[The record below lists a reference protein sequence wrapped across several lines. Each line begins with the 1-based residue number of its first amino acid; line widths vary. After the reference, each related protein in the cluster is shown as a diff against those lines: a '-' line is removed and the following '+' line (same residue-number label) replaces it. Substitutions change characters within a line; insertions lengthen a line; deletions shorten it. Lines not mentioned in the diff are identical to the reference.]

1 MRQQRNLYFRF
12 MNATFLQT
20 PIDYLKGV
28 GPNRADLLKKEL
40 RIFTFQDLINLFP
53 NRYLDRTQYYKI
65 TQLQQNSSEV
75 QIVGKITHIKTVE
88 QKRGKRLVA
97 TFIDATGK
105 MELVWFRGHK
115 WVRENLK
122 INEPYVIF
130 GKTNFYNGTFS
141 MPHPEMELL
150 KDHEQSIRS
159 AMQAVY
165 PSTEKLSNSGITNKV
180 INKLMQQLFTETK
193 NKFVESLSKP
203 ILETLKL
210 LTKSEALFNIHF
222 PQNQE
227 LLARAQYRLK
237 FEELFY
243 IQLQLVRKN
252 LVHKSKIKGYPFS
265 QIGDNFTSFY
275 NEHLP
280 FELTN
285 AQKRVIK
292 EIRNDLGSN
301 AQMNRLLQG
310 DVGSGKTIVALMSI
324 LIAIDNGFQACLM
337 APTEILSVQH
347 YNGLQLLCNKL
358 NTSIELLTGSTKTS
372 KRREIHEKLENGTL
386 DLLIGTHALLEDK
399 VKFKNLG
406 LAIIDEQHRFG
417 VAQRS
422 KLWHKNDYPPHV
434 LVMTATP
441 IPRTLAMSV
450 YGDLDISVI
459 DELPPGRKDIKTVHR
474 FDANRL
480 KVFRFIKEQITKGR
494 QVYIVYPLI
503 QESEVLDYKDLM
515 DGYESIVREFP
526 LPDYQISIV
535 HGQMKPADKEYEM
548 NRFVR
553 GETQIMVATTV
564 IEVGVNVPNASV
576 MVIESSERFGLS
588 QLHQLRGRVGRGA
601 EQSYCILMTSHKL
614 SADAKTRLQTMTRT
628 SDGFEIAE
636 VDLKLRGPGDL
647 MGTQQSGVLNLRIAD
662 IIKDSAILSI
672 ARSYAIQTLKAD
684 PNLAAPENVPI
695 KKTFAQLTK
704 FRNIWNYIS

>member
-1 MRQQRNLYFRF
+1 
-12 MNATFLQT
+12 MNANFLQT

-40 RIFTFQDLINLFP
+40 GIHTFQDLLNLFP

-65 TQLQQNSSEV
+65 TQLQQTNAEV
-75 QIVGKITHIKTVE
+75 QIIGKITHIKTVE
-88 QKRGKRLVA
+88 QKKGKRLVA
-97 TFIDATGK
+97 TFIDETGT
-105 MELVWFRGHK
+105 MELVWFRGQK
-115 WVRENLK
+115 WIRENLK
-122 INEPYVIF
+122 LNVPYVIF
-130 GKTNFYNGTFS
+130 GKTNYFNNSFS

-150 KDHEQSIRS
+150 DAHEKSIRS
-159 AMQAVY
+159 AMQPVY
-165 PSTEKLSNSGITNKV
+165 PSTEKLNNSGITNRV
-180 INKLMQQLFTETK
+180 INGLMQQLFLESK
-193 NKFVESLSKP
+193 NAFVETLSKP
-203 ILETLKL
+203 LLEQLKL
-210 LTKSEALFNIHF
+210 VSKKEALFNIHF
-222 PQNQE
+222 PKSQAH
-227 LLARAQYRLK
+227 LARAQYRLK

-243 IQLQLVRKN
+243 IQLQLIRKN
-252 LVHKSKIKGYPFS
+252 LIHKSKIKGYTFDKIGHNFNTFFS
-265 QIGDNFTSFY
+265 
-275 NEHLP
+275 EHLP
-280 FELTN
+280 FDLTE
-285 AQKRVIK
+285 AQKRVLK

-310 DVGSGKTIVALMSI
+310 DVGSGKTIVALMSM
-324 LIAIDNGFQACLM
+324 LIALDNGFQACLM

-347 YNGLQLLCNKL
+347 YNGLVEMCKRL

-372 KRREIHEKLENGTL
+372 KRKEIHKKLENGEL
-386 DLLIGTHALLEDK
+386 DILIGTHALLEDK

-406 LAIIDEQHRFG
+406 LAIVDEQHRFG
-417 VAQRS
+417 VEQRS
-422 KLWHKNDYPPHV
+422 KLWHKNEYPPHV

-480 KVFRFIKEQITKGR
+480 KVFRFIKDEISKGR

-503 QESEVLDYKDLM
+503 QESETMDYKDLM

-526 LPDYQISIV
+526 MPKYQVSIV
-535 HGQMKPADKEYEM
+535 HGQMKPADKDYEM
-548 NRFVR
+548 NRFIK

-576 MVIESSERFGLS
+576 MIIESAERFGLS

-601 EQSYCILMTSHKL
+601 EQSYCILMTGHKL
-614 SADAKTRLQTMTRT
+614 SADAKTRLETMVRT

-636 VDLKLRGPGDL
+636 VDLKLRGPGDM

-662 IIKDSAILSI
+662 IVKDSEILKI
-672 ARSYAIQTLKAD
+672 ARSYAAQTLKAD
-684 PNLAAPENVPI
+684 PNLASEENIPI
-695 KKTFAQLTK
+695 KYAYAQLVK
-704 FRNIWNYIS
+704 YRNIWNYIS

>member
-1 MRQQRNLYFRF
+1 
-12 MNATFLQT
+12 MNANFLQT

-40 RIFTFQDLINLFP
+40 GIHTFQDLLNLFP

-65 TQLQQNSSEV
+65 AQLQQTNAEV
-75 QIVGKITHIKTVE
+75 QIIGKITHIKTVE
-88 QKRGKRLVA
+88 QKKGKRLVA
-97 TFIDATGK
+97 TFMDETGT
-105 MELVWFRGHK
+105 MELVWFRGQK
-115 WVRENLK
+115 WIRENLK
-122 INEPYVIF
+122 LNVPYVIF
-130 GKTNFYNGTFS
+130 GKTNYFNGSFS

-150 KDHEQSIRS
+150 EAHEKSIRS
-159 AMQAVY
+159 AMQPVY
-165 PSTEKLSNSGITNKV
+165 PSTEKLANSGITNRV
-180 INKLMQQLFTETK
+180 FNSLMQQLFLESKNAFTET
-193 NKFVESLSKP
+193 LSKP
-203 ILETLKL
+203 LLEQLKL
-210 LTKSEALFNIHF
+210 ASKKEALFNIHF
-222 PQNQE
+222 PKSQAH
-227 LLARAQYRLK
+227 LARAQYRLK

-243 IQLQLVRKN
+243 IQLQLIRKN
-252 LVHKSKIKGYPFS
+252 LIHKSKIKGYTFDKIGHNFNTFFS
-265 QIGDNFTSFY
+265 
-275 NEHLP
+275 EHLP
-280 FELTN
+280 FELTE
-285 AQKRVIK
+285 AQKRVIR

-310 DVGSGKTIVALMSI
+310 DVGSGKTIVALMSM
-324 LIAIDNGFQACLM
+324 LMALDNGFQACLM

-347 YNGLQLLCNKL
+347 YNGLVEMCNQL
-358 NTSIELLTGSTKTS
+358 NTSIELLTGSTKPS
-372 KRREIHEKLENGTL
+372 KRKEIHEKLENGEL
-386 DLLIGTHALLEDK
+386 DILIGTHALLEDK

-406 LAIIDEQHRFG
+406 LAIVDEQHRFG
-417 VAQRS
+417 VEQRS
-422 KLWHKNDYPPHV
+422 KLWHKGGPSGEVGGAIPPHI

-441 IPRTLAMSV
+441 IPRTLAMSI

-480 KVFRFIKEQITKGR
+480 KVFRFIKDEISKGR

-503 QESEVLDYKDLM
+503 QESETMDYKDLM

-526 LPDYQISIV
+526 MPKYQVSIV
-535 HGQMKPADKEYEM
+535 HGQMKAADKDYEM
-548 NRFVR
+548 NRFIK

-576 MVIESSERFGLS
+576 MIIESAERFGLS

-601 EQSYCILMTSHKL
+601 EQSYCILMTGHKL
-614 SADAKTRLQTMTRT
+614 SADAKTRLETMVRT

-662 IIKDSAILSI
+662 IVKDGEILKI
-672 ARSYAIQTLKAD
+672 ARSYASQTLKTD
-684 PNLAAPENVPI
+684 PNLTSEENIPI
-695 KKTFAQLTK
+695 KNTYAQLVK
-704 FRNIWNYIS
+704 YRNIWNYIS

>member
-1 MRQQRNLYFRF
+1 
-12 MNATFLQT
+12 MNANFLQT

-40 RIFTFQDLINLFP
+40 GIHTFQDLLNLFP

-65 TQLQQNSSEV
+65 AQLQQTNAEV
-75 QIVGKITHIKTVE
+75 QIIGKITHIKTVE

-97 TFIDATGK
+97 TFIDETGT
-105 MELVWFRGHK
+105 MELVWFRGQK
-115 WVRENLK
+115 WIRENLK
-122 INEPYVIF
+122 LNVPYVIF
-130 GKTNFYNGTFS
+130 GKTNYFNNSFS

-150 KDHEQSIRS
+150 EAHEKSIRS
-159 AMQAVY
+159 AMQPVY
-165 PSTEKLSNSGITNKV
+165 PSTEKLGNSGITNRV
-180 INKLMQQLFTETK
+180 INGLMQQLFLESKNAFAET
-193 NKFVESLSKP
+193 LSKP
-203 ILETLKL
+203 LLEQLKL
-210 LTKSEALFNIHF
+210 ASKKEALFNIHF
-222 PQNQE
+222 PISQAH
-227 LLARAQYRLK
+227 LARAQYRLK

-243 IQLQLVRKN
+243 IQLQLIRKN
-252 LVHKSKIKGYPFS
+252 LIHKSKIKGYTFDKIGHNFNTFFS
-265 QIGDNFTSFY
+265 
-275 NEHLP
+275 EHLP
-280 FELTN
+280 FELTE

-310 DVGSGKTIVALMSI
+310 DVGSGKTIVALMSM

-347 YNGLQLLCNKL
+347 YNGLVGLCKRL
-358 NTSIELLTGSTKTS
+358 NTSIEILTGSTKTS
-372 KRREIHEKLENGTL
+372 KRREIHEKLENGEL
-386 DLLIGTHALLEDK
+386 DILIGTHALLEDK

-406 LAIIDEQHRFG
+406 LAIVDEQHRFG
-417 VAQRS
+417 VEQRS
-422 KLWHKNDYPPHV
+422 KLWHKNEYPPHV

-480 KVFRFIKEQITKGR
+480 KVFRFIRDEIAKGR

-503 QESEVLDYKDLM
+503 QESETMDYKDLK

-526 LPDYQISIV
+526 LPEYQVSIV
-535 HGQMKPADKEYEM
+535 HGQMKSADKEYEM
-548 NRFVR
+548 NRFIK

-564 IEVGVNVPNASV
+564 IEVGVDVPNASV
-576 MVIESSERFGLS
+576 MIIESAERFGLS

-601 EQSYCILMTSHKL
+601 EQSYCILMTGHKL
-614 SADAKTRLQTMTRT
+614 SADAKMRLETMVRT

-636 VDLKLRGPGDL
+636 VDLKLRGPGDM

-662 IIKDSAILSI
+662 IIKDSEILKI
-672 ARSYAIQTLKAD
+672 ARSYAMQTLKAD
-684 PNLAAPENVPI
+684 PNLASEENLPI
-695 KKTFAQLTK
+695 KNTYAQLVK
-704 FRNIWNYIS
+704 YRNIWNYIS